1 MSHRATFS
9 RLLFLILILTLG
21 AWSTASASEIVLPLG
36 SDTSSDL
43 LINFDFSSANPLPPY
58 GTVHTDFEFDP
69 SVGSGSLVID
79 TFGGLNAVNPL
90 GSYTLAA
97 PFSSFGFSADVDG
110 VFSIGLRS
118 LPGGTAALVSATAVG
133 TELVCNVD
141 PEHPACGL
149 VQTPTIHGIVVSS
162 PTAVPE
168 PASLMLLGTGLIATV
183 SRFRRRRSTS
193 NI

>member
-9 RLLFLILILTLG
+9 LVVLDLILTLG
-21 AWSTASASEIVLPLG
+21 AWGTASASGITLPVG
-36 SDTSSDL
+36 SDPSSDL

-58 GTVHTDFEFDP
+58 GTVHTDFEFDH
-69 SVGSGSLVID
+69 STGSGTLVID

-118 LPGGTAALVSATAVG
+118 LPGGTAALVSANATG
-133 TELVCNVD
+133 TDLVCNGD
-141 PEHPACGL
+141 PEDPVCGF
-149 VQTPTIHGIVVSS
+149 VFTPHIDGIVVNA

-168 PASLMLLGTGLIATV
+168 PASLMLLGSGLIATV